1 MVFSMFSIIYYFPM
15 IVTIGNT
22 KGGVGKTTLALNLS
36 VAQARA
42 GRDVLLVDGDRQ
54 ASALTAIA
62 ARDQGEHRPAIACA
76 HYPDGR
82 ILRSQVQIQSAKYD
96 DVLIDAGGRDSTALR
111 AALTLC
117 DALLVPIVP
126 RSLDVWALDDMVALI
141 EETAA
146 LRGAFPA
153 LAVLN
158 LADPR
163 GKDNDEAAELVAGI
177 SALTYLPTPVRRRKA
192 IASATGQGLA
202 AAEFRPADLQAISE
216 MEALAN
222 AVFSIIST

>member
-1 MVFSMFSIIYYFPM
+1 M

-22 KGGVGKTTLALNLS
+22 KGGVGKTTLALNLA
-36 VAQARA
+36 VARARA
-42 GRDVLLVDGDRQ
+42 GREVLLIDGDRQ

-62 ARDQGEHRPAIACA
+62 ARDQGGHLPPIACA
-76 HYPDGR
+76 SYPDGR
-82 ILRSQVQIQSAKYD
+82 ILRSQVQLQAAKYD
-96 DVLIDAGGRDSTALR
+96 DVLIDVGGRDSTALR

-117 DALLVPIVP
+117 DVLLVPIVP
-126 RSLDVWALDDMVALI
+126 RSLDVWAINDMVGLI

-163 GKDNDEAAELVAGI
+163 GRDNDEAADLVAGI
-177 SALTYLPTPVRRRKA
+177 EALSYLPTPVRRRKA
-192 IASATGQGLA
+192 VSSATGQGLA
-202 AAEFRPADLQAISE
+202 AAEYRPADPQAIAE

-222 AVFSIIST
+222 AVFSIIDT